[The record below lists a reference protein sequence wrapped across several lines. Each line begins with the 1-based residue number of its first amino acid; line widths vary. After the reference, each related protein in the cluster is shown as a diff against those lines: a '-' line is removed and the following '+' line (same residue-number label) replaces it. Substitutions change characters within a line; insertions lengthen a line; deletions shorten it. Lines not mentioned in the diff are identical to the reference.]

1 MSPAEAALSRVAS
14 RPRPVGEMVAKKI
27 IAIRPAD
34 FHIAG
39 VLQRGG
45 FGYLKAKIKSFNES
59 AKSQAF
65 FVLTDLDNAPCA
77 PALTESW
84 LPKPQHAN
92 LIFRVAVR
100 EVEAWLLADR
110 TAIAGFL
117 GVKESAVPSDVES
130 LPYPKR
136 ALIDLARRSKIAR
149 VKSALVPKGWQ
160 HGEDWS
166 RLQCVPVAICVA
178 SLESRGGGENFE
190 KPSTGPAASAQ
201 LQDVLNTN
209 DRQPASKTCASVY
222 FRRVFAWST
231 SSVTSTRPIVDADP

>member
-136 ALIDLARRSKIAR
+136 ALIDLARRSRFAW
-149 VKSALVPKGWQ
+149 VKSALVPRVGSTAKIGPDYNACLSQFVLHHWNQ
-160 HGEDWS
+160 EEAARTS
-166 RLQCVPVAICVA
+166 K
-178 SLESRGGGENFE
+178 SL
-190 KPSTGPAASAQ
+190 
-201 LQDVLNTN
+201 
-209 DRQPASKTCASVY
+209 RQALRQVRS
-222 FRRVFAWST
+222 FRMS
-231 SSVTSTRPIVDADP
+231 

>member
-1 MSPAEAALSRVAS
+1 
-14 RPRPVGEMVAKKI
+14 MVAKKI

-130 LPYPKR
+130 LPDPKR

-149 VKSALVPKGWQ
+149 VKSALVPRVGSTAKIGPDYNACLSQFVLHHWNQ
-160 HGEDWS
+160 EEAARTS
-166 RLQCVPVAICVA
+166 K
-178 SLESRGGGENFE
+178 SL
-190 KPSTGPAASAQ
+190 
-201 LQDVLNTN
+201 
-209 DRQPASKTCASVY
+209 RQALRQVRS
-222 FRRVFAWST
+222 FAMS
-231 SSVTSTRPIVDADP
+231 